1 MICEL
6 FPFQKQAVN
15 EMRLRVAMALNNY
28 RMLKIPQVV
37 SLQAPTGSGKTII
50 MSALIEDIFY
60 GSEQFTE
67 QPEAIFVWL
76 SDSPQLNEQSKQKIE
91 LKADKVRMDQC
102 VVISDESFDREI
114 LEDGHIYFL
123 NTQKLGKAG
132 NLSRHSDTRQYTIW
146 ETIENTAREKADRL
160 YFIIDEAHRGMQGR
174 QAGTATTIMQRF
186 IKGSSEQNLSPIPVV
201 IGMSATAERFNSLVG
216 QATNSTLH
224 KVVISPAQVRQSGL
238 LKDRIVITYPEDPI
252 KHGDMAVLQAA
263 TDEWQDKCK
272 HWYQYTYEQHYTNVN
287 PVFVIQVCAGSST
300 KVSDTDLDDVIA
312 KIEERMGDSFKENE
326 VVHTFGSTGTLSIH
340 GLTVP
345 HVEPSEIAEDRRIR
359 VVLFKE
365 NLSTGWDCPRA
376 ETMMSF
382 RRAEDATYIAQL
394 LGRMV
399 RTPLQC
405 HVLVD
410 DSLNDVRL
418 FLPYFNQDTVQKV
431 IDELQATEGGE
442 IPTVVDGESLEDQT
456 YDTWSVHNQ
465 RKKTQKQTVGQLSI
479 FDYPNGFQEEP
490 AVAPSTAVDDMPN
503 SGAVAANQGGA
514 DAEIP
519 AEGHRAIPLDTVSG
533 NDVHTG
539 RETEVTNEGNQSVN
553 KEQPVLTPAVSQ
565 MSMLPTI
572 DREGIT
578 KFINEQG
585 YLTYIVRAVKINSYL
600 KSLMSLAGLLSQF
613 NICITAAEDVK
624 NDVAELIRNYVNGLH
639 DAGKYDEL
647 TKQVMEMKLSVQ
659 IFDVFGEKIQSDNQ
673 IDMFTA
679 SESDLDRQL
688 RVADAKMGGCGFRLA
703 YGRKYI
709 DFDNP
714 NAFKVDCI
722 DLFAGAGGLSEGFIQ
737 AGFSPVPH
745 VEMNPYAAQTL
756 ETRTGYYYLKAQ
768 GKLDIYKDYIS
779 GKITRDEFLQHIP
792 EEQLQSVFCETMS
805 NETLPRLF
813 ENIDRILTQRGIKQV
828 DVIIGG
834 PPCQAYSLVGRAQS
848 KHMETPM
855 SADPRN
861 DLYKLYARFL
871 QKYQPKMF
879 VFENVMGI
887 KSANGGATW
896 LKVQEALRS
905 VGYEIECHEQNSK
918 NFGVLQNRRRM
929 IIVGWLKNSG
939 LSYPQ
944 FEQTIADATVN
955 DILSDLPALQP
966 GGKSGEYRS
975 DDFSDYLRST
985 GIRKDSDILTHHCA
999 RPNKDRDIEIYR
1011 RTIELWNDGHKRLNY
1026 NDLPDELKTHKNRKS
1041 FLDRFKVVEGDE
1053 AYCHTM
1059 LAHISKDGHYFIHP
1073 DIEQHRSITVRE
1085 AARIQ
1090 SFPDD
1095 YFFEGPRTAQF
1106 VQIGNAVPTLMAKGI
1121 AEGIANELSKEGID
1135 GKQSPT

>member
-216 QATNSTLH
+216 QATSSTLH

-263 TDEWQDKCK
+263 TDEWQDKCR
-272 HWYQYTYEQHYTNVN
+272 HWYQYTYEQHYPNVN
-287 PVFVIQVCAGSST
+287 PVFVIQVCAGSD
-300 KVSDTDLDDVIA
+300 KKISDTDLDDVIA
-312 KIEERMGDSFKENE
+312 KIEERMNDSFKENE

-345 HVEPSEIAEDRRIR
+345 HIEPSEIAEDRRIR

-399 RTPLQC
+399 RTPLQS
-405 HVLVD
+405 HILVD

-456 YDTWSVHNQ
+456 YDTWSVHSQ
-465 RKKTQKQTVGQLSI
+465 RKKVQKQAVGQLSM
-479 FDYPNGFQEEP
+479 FDYPNGFQAESAVEP
-490 AVAPSTAVDDMPN
+490 FTSADDMQN
-503 SGAVAANQGGA
+503 SGAAATDQGGA
-514 DAEIP
+514 ASTIS
-519 AEGHRAIPLDTVSG
+519 AEGH
-533 NDVHTG
+533 
-539 RETEVTNEGNQSVN
+539 
-553 KEQPVLTPAVSQ
+553 
-565 MSMLPTI
+565 
-572 DREGIT
+572 
-578 KFINEQG
+578 
-585 YLTYIVRAVKINSYL
+585 
-600 KSLMSLAGLLSQF
+600 
-613 NICITAAEDVK
+613 
-624 NDVAELIRNYVNGLH
+624 
-639 DAGKYDEL
+639 
-647 TKQVMEMKLSVQ
+647 
-659 IFDVFGEKIQSDNQ
+659 
-673 IDMFTA
+673 
-679 SESDLDRQL
+679 
-688 RVADAKMGGCGFRLA
+688 
-703 YGRKYI
+703 
-709 DFDNP
+709 
-714 NAFKVDCI
+714 
-722 DLFAGAGGLSEGFIQ
+722 
-737 AGFSPVPH
+737 
-745 VEMNPYAAQTL
+745 
-756 ETRTGYYYLKAQ
+756 
-768 GKLDIYKDYIS
+768 
-779 GKITRDEFLQHIP
+779 
-792 EEQLQSVFCETMS
+792 
-805 NETLPRLF
+805 
-813 ENIDRILTQRGIKQV
+813 
-828 DVIIGG
+828 
-834 PPCQAYSLVGRAQS
+834 
-848 KHMETPM
+848 
-855 SADPRN
+855 
-861 DLYKLYARFL
+861 
-871 QKYQPKMF
+871 
-879 VFENVMGI
+879 
-887 KSANGGATW
+887 
-896 LKVQEALRS
+896 
-905 VGYEIECHEQNSK
+905 
-918 NFGVLQNRRRM
+918 
-929 IIVGWLKNSG
+929 
-939 LSYPQ
+939 
-944 FEQTIADATVN
+944 
-955 DILSDLPALQP
+955 
-966 GGKSGEYRS
+966 
-975 DDFSDYLRST
+975 
-985 GIRKDSDILTHHCA
+985 
-999 RPNKDRDIEIYR
+999 
-1011 RTIELWNDGHKRLNY
+1011 
-1026 NDLPDELKTHKNRKS
+1026 
-1041 FLDRFKVVEGDE
+1041 
-1053 AYCHTM
+1053 
-1059 LAHISKDGHYFIHP
+1059 
-1073 DIEQHRSITVRE
+1073 
-1085 AARIQ
+1085 
-1090 SFPDD
+1090 
-1095 YFFEGPRTAQF
+1095 
-1106 VQIGNAVPTLMAKGI
+1106 
-1121 AEGIANELSKEGID
+1121 
-1135 GKQSPT
+1135 

>member
-50 MSALIEDIFY
+50 MSSLIEDIFY

-91 LKADKVRMDQC
+91 MKADKIRMDQC
-102 VVISDESFDREI
+102 VVISDEAFDREI

-123 NTQKLGKAG
+123 NTQKLGKAA

-146 ETIENTAREKADRL
+146 ETIENTARKKADRL

-174 QAGTATTIMQRF
+174 QAGTATSIMQRF
-186 IKGSSEQNLSPIPVV
+186 IKGSSEQNLSPIPVI

-216 QATNSTLH
+216 RATNSTLH

-238 LKDRIVITYPEDPI
+238 LKDRIVITYPEDPS

-272 HWYQYTYEQHYTNVN
+272 HWYQYTYEQHYPNVN
-287 PVFVIQVCAGSST
+287 PVFVIQVCAGSGN

-326 VVHTFGSTGTLSIH
+326 VVHTFGSTGTLTIH

-345 HVEPSEIAEDRRIR
+345 HIEPSEIAEDRRIR

-442 IPTVVDGESLEDQT
+442 IPTVVDGESLENQT

-465 RKKTQKQTVGQLSI
+465 YQRKKTQKQMVGQMSL
-479 FDYPNGFQEEP
+479 FDYPNGFQDNP
-490 AVAPSTAVDDMPN
+490 TVASSTAAGDMPN
-503 SGAVAANQGGA
+503 LEVAVANQDGA
-514 DAEIP
+514 ALIIP
-519 AEGHRAIPLDTVSG
+519 AEEHPSVTLEAEPR
-533 NDVHTG
+533 NDVHNDQ
-539 RETEVTNEGNQSVN
+539 ETEGKSEAATGEGKQSVK
-553 KEQPVLTPAVSQ
+553 KEQPVLTPVVSQ
-565 MSMLPTI
+565 MSMFPTI
-572 DREGIT
+572 DREEIT

-585 YLTYIVRAVKINSYL
+585 YLTYIVRSVKINSYL

-613 NICITAAEDVK
+613 NICITANEDVK

-639 DAGKYDEL
+639 DAERYDEL

-659 IFDVFGEKIQSDNQ
+659 IFDVFGEKIQNDNQ

-688 RVADAKMGGCGFRLA
+688 RVADAKMGGCGFHLA

-722 DLFAGAGGLSEGFIQ
+722 LFAFDSECIANLNQYAEKKFHELNDQYRKYIVAKPGKCQKQYSDIVANGDEISKHNFILPETISAKVVADGIKYSDHLFANADGIAKIKLNGWEQAVLAEEQKRKDYVCWLRNPSRQSWSLRMPYEIDGKCKELYPDFLIIRRDPILKYIVDILEPHNPDFKDNLGKAKGL
-737 AGFSPVPH
+737 A
-745 VEMNPYAAQTL
+745 NYAANEPRIGRVQL
-756 ETRTGYYYLKAQ
+756 IRI
-768 GKLDIYKDYIS
+768 GKDAA
-779 GKITRDEFLQHIP
+779 G
-792 EEQLQSVFCETMS
+792 
-805 NETLPRLF
+805 
-813 ENIDRILTQRGIKQV
+813 EN
-828 DVIIGG
+828 
-834 PPCQAYSLVGRAQS
+834 
-848 KHMETPM
+848 
-855 SADPRN
+855 
-861 DLYKLYARFL
+861 RF
-871 QKYQPKMF
+871 
-879 VFENVMGI
+879 
-887 KSANGGATW
+887 
-896 LKVQEALRS
+896 
-905 VGYEIECHEQNSK
+905 
-918 NFGVLQNRRRM
+918 
-929 IIVGWLKNSG
+929 
-939 LSYPQ
+939 
-944 FEQTIADATVN
+944 
-955 DILSDLPALQP
+955 
-966 GGKSGEYRS
+966 
-975 DDFSDYLRST
+975 
-985 GIRKDSDILTHHCA
+985 
-999 RPNKDRDIEIYR
+999 
-1011 RTIELWNDGHKRLNY
+1011 KRLNLVKGSIR
-1026 NDLPDELKTHKNRKS
+1026 NKVLAAINTDEL
-1041 FLDRFKVVEGDE
+1041 D
-1053 AYCHTM
+1053 
-1059 LAHISKDGHYFIHP
+1059 HIFDTDG
-1073 DIEQHRSITVRE
+1073 V
-1085 AARIQ
+1085 
-1090 SFPDD
+1090 
-1095 YFFEGPRTAQF
+1095 FE
-1106 VQIGNAVPTLMAKGI
+1106 
-1121 AEGIANELSKEGID
+1121 D
-1135 GKQSPT
+1135 

>member
-15 EMRLRVAMALNNY
+15 EMRLRMAMALNNY

-67 QPEAIFVWL
+67 QPDAIFVWL

-91 LKADKVRMDQC
+91 QKADKIRIDQC

-132 NLSRHSDTRQYTIW
+132 NLSRHSDNRQYTIW
-146 ETIENTAREKADRL
+146 ETIENTAQQKSDRL

-186 IKGSSEQNLSPIPVV
+186 IKGSKEQELSPIPVV
-201 IGMSATAERFNSLVG
+201 IGMSATADRFNALVG
-216 QATNSTLH
+216 QGTSSTLH

-238 LKDRIVITYPEDPI
+238 LKDRIIITYPEDPT

-287 PVFVIQVCAGSST
+287 PVFVIQVCAGSGT

-326 VVHTFGSTGTLSIH
+326 VVHTFGSTGALMIH
-340 GLTVP
+340 GLNVP
-345 HVEPSEIAEDRRIR
+345 HIEPSEIAEDRRIR

-442 IPTVVDGESLEDQT
+442 IPTVVDGESMDEQT
-456 YDTWSVHNQ
+456 YDTWSVHSG
-465 RKKTQKQTVGQLSI
+465 RRRTQQQTPGQMSI
-479 FDYPNGFQEEP
+479 FDYPDGFQSEP
-490 AVAPSTAVDDMPN
+490 VVAPSVPAGDESTLTSGTTESTPVTPAHGEAVVPAA
-503 SGAVAANQGGA
+503 STPSASTSAVPQATTPAN
-514 DAEIP
+514 DASAIPIP
-519 AEGHRAIPLDTVSG
+519 AQKESAETGTTQTGEGE
-533 NDVHTG
+533 HTPK
-539 RETEVTNEGNQSVN
+539 
-553 KEQPVLTPAVSQ
+553 KESPVLTPVVPQLSF
-565 MSMLPTI
+565 LPTI

-585 YLTYIVRAVKINSYL
+585 FLTYIVRSVKINSYL
-600 KSLMSLAGLLSQF
+600 KSLMSLAGLLTQF
-613 NICITAAEDVK
+613 NICITATDDVK
-624 NDVAELIRNYVNGLH
+624 NDVAELICKYVNGLRKT
-639 DAGKYDEL
+639 GKYDEL
-647 TKQVMEMKLSVQ
+647 TKQVMEMKLSVK
-659 IFDVFGEKIQSDNQ
+659 IFDVFGEVIHTDQQLDL
-673 IDMFTA
+673 FTT

-688 RVADAKMGGCGFRLA
+688 RVADTKMGGCGFPLA

-709 DFDNP
+709 DFNNP

-722 DLFAGAGGLSEGFIQ
+722 LFAFDSECIAELNQYAEKKFHELNDEYRKYIVAKPEKCQKQYSDIVANGDEISKHNFTLPETISTKVETDGIKYTDHLFANADGIAKIKLNGWEQAVLAEEQKRDDYICWLRNPSRQSWSLRMPYEIDGKCKEMYPDFIVVRRDPILTYVIDILEPHNPDFKDNLGKAKGL
-737 AGFSPVPH
+737 A
-745 VEMNPYAAQTL
+745 NYAANEPRIGRVQL
-756 ETRTGYYYLKAQ
+756 IRI
-768 GKLDIYKDYIS
+768 GKD
-779 GKITRDEFLQHIP
+779 
-792 EEQLQSVFCETMS
+792 
-805 NETLPRLF
+805 
-813 ENIDRILTQRGIKQV
+813 
-828 DVIIGG
+828 
-834 PPCQAYSLVGRAQS
+834 AA
-848 KHMETPM
+848 
-855 SADPRN
+855 
-861 DLYKLYARFL
+861 
-871 QKYQPKMF
+871 
-879 VFENVMGI
+879 
-887 KSANGGATW
+887 
-896 LKVQEALRS
+896 
-905 VGYEIECHEQNSK
+905 K
-918 NFGVLQNRRRM
+918 N
-929 IIVGWLKNSG
+929 
-939 LSYPQ
+939 
-944 FEQTIADATVN
+944 
-955 DILSDLPALQP
+955 
-966 GGKSGEYRS
+966 
-975 DDFSDYLRST
+975 
-985 GIRKDSDILTHHCA
+985 
-999 RPNKDRDIEIYR
+999 
-1011 RTIELWNDGHKRLNY
+1011 
-1026 NDLPDELKTHKNRKS
+1026 
-1041 FLDRFKVVEGDE
+1041 DRFKRLD
-1053 AYCHTM
+1053 
-1059 LAHISKDGHYFIHP
+1059 L
-1073 DIEQHRSITVRE
+1073 
-1085 AARIQ
+1085 
-1090 SFPDD
+1090 
-1095 YFFEGPRTAQF
+1095 
-1106 VQIGNAVPTLMAKGI
+1106 AKGTI
-1121 AEGIANELSKEGID
+1121 RNKVLAAINTDELDHIFETD
-1135 GKQSPT
+1135 GVFED

>member
-50 MSALIEDIFY
+50 MSSLIEDIFF

-91 LKADKVRMDQC
+91 MKADKIRMDQC
-102 VVISDESFDREI
+102 VVISDEAFDREI

-123 NTQKLGKAG
+123 NTQKLGKAA

-174 QAGTATTIMQRF
+174 QAGTATSIMQRF
-186 IKGSSEQNLSPIPVV
+186 IKGSSEQNLSPIPVIV
-201 IGMSATAERFNSLVG
+201 GMSATAERFNSLVG
-216 QATNSTLH
+216 RATNSTLH
-224 KVVISPAQVRQSGL
+224 KVIISPAQVRQSGL
-238 LKDRIVITYPEDPI
+238 LKDRIVITYPEDSS

-272 HWYQYTYEQHYTNVN
+272 HWYQYTYEQHYPNVS
-287 PVFVIQVCAGSST
+287 PVFVIQVCAGSGN

-326 VVHTFGSTGTLSIH
+326 VVHTFGSTGTLTIH

-345 HVEPSEIAEDRRIR
+345 HIEPSEIAEDRRIR

-442 IPTVVDGESLEDQT
+442 IPTVVDGESLENQT

-465 RKKTQKQTVGQLSI
+465 YQRKKTQKQMVGQMSL
-479 FDYPNGFQEEP
+479 FDYPNGFQDNP
-490 AVAPSTAVDDMPN
+490 TVASSTAAGDMPN
-503 SGAVAANQGGA
+503 LEVAVANQDGA
-514 DAEIP
+514 ALIIP
-519 AEGHRAIPLDTVSG
+519 AEEHPSVTLEAEPR
-533 NDVHTG
+533 NDVHNDQ
-539 RETEVTNEGNQSVN
+539 ETEGKSEAATGEGKQSVK
-553 KEQPVLTPAVSQ
+553 KEQPVLTPVVSQ
-565 MSMLPTI
+565 MSMFPTI
-572 DREGIT
+572 DREEIT

-585 YLTYIVRAVKINSYL
+585 YLTYIVRSVKINSYL

-613 NICITAAEDVK
+613 NICITANEDVK

-639 DAGKYDEL
+639 DAERYDEL

-659 IFDVFGEKIQSDNQ
+659 IFDVFGEKIQKDNQ

-688 RVADAKMGGCGFRLA
+688 RVADAKMGGCGFHLA

-722 DLFAGAGGLSEGFIQ
+722 LFAFDSECIANLNQYAEKKFHELNDQYRKYIVAKPEKCQKQYSDIVANGDEISKHNFILPETISAKVVADGIKYADHLFANADGIAKIKLNGWEQAVLAEEQKRKDYVCWLRNPSRQSWSLRMPYEIDGKCKELYPDFLIIRRDPILKYIVDILEPHNPDFKDNLGKAKGL
-737 AGFSPVPH
+737 A
-745 VEMNPYAAQTL
+745 NYAANEPRIGRVQL
-756 ETRTGYYYLKAQ
+756 IRI
-768 GKLDIYKDYIS
+768 GKDAA
-779 GKITRDEFLQHIP
+779 G
-792 EEQLQSVFCETMS
+792 
-805 NETLPRLF
+805 
-813 ENIDRILTQRGIKQV
+813 EN
-828 DVIIGG
+828 
-834 PPCQAYSLVGRAQS
+834 
-848 KHMETPM
+848 
-855 SADPRN
+855 
-861 DLYKLYARFL
+861 RF
-871 QKYQPKMF
+871 
-879 VFENVMGI
+879 
-887 KSANGGATW
+887 
-896 LKVQEALRS
+896 
-905 VGYEIECHEQNSK
+905 
-918 NFGVLQNRRRM
+918 
-929 IIVGWLKNSG
+929 
-939 LSYPQ
+939 
-944 FEQTIADATVN
+944 
-955 DILSDLPALQP
+955 
-966 GGKSGEYRS
+966 
-975 DDFSDYLRST
+975 
-985 GIRKDSDILTHHCA
+985 
-999 RPNKDRDIEIYR
+999 
-1011 RTIELWNDGHKRLNY
+1011 KRLNLVKGSIR
-1026 NDLPDELKTHKNRKS
+1026 NKVLAAINTDEL
-1041 FLDRFKVVEGDE
+1041 D
-1053 AYCHTM
+1053 
-1059 LAHISKDGHYFIHP
+1059 HIFDTDG
-1073 DIEQHRSITVRE
+1073 V
-1085 AARIQ
+1085 
-1090 SFPDD
+1090 
-1095 YFFEGPRTAQF
+1095 FE
-1106 VQIGNAVPTLMAKGI
+1106 
-1121 AEGIANELSKEGID
+1121 D
-1135 GKQSPT
+1135 

>member
-50 MSALIEDIFY
+50 MSSLIEDIFY

-91 LKADKVRMDQC
+91 LKADKIRMDQC
-102 VVISDESFDREI
+102 VVISDEAFDREI

-123 NTQKLGKAG
+123 NTQKLGKAA

-146 ETIENTAREKADRL
+146 ETIENTARKKADRL

-174 QAGTATTIMQRF
+174 QAGTATSIMQRF
-186 IKGSSEQNLSPIPVV
+186 IKGSSEQNLSPIPVI

-216 QATNSTLH
+216 RATNSTLH

-238 LKDRIVITYPEDPI
+238 LKDRIVITYPEDPS

-272 HWYQYTYEQHYTNVN
+272 HWYQYTYEQHYPNVN
-287 PVFVIQVCAGSST
+287 PVFVIQVCAGSGN

-326 VVHTFGSTGTLSIH
+326 VVHTFGSTGTLTIH

-345 HVEPSEIAEDRRIR
+345 HIEPSEIAEDRRIR

-382 RRAEDATYIAQL
+382 QRAEDATYIAQL

-456 YDTWSVHNQ
+456 YDTWSVHNHQYQ
-465 RKKTQKQTVGQLSI
+465 RKKTQKQMVGQMSL
-479 FDYPNGFQEEP
+479 FDYPNGFQDEP
-490 AVAPSTAVDDMPN
+490 TVASSTAAGDMPN
-503 SGAVAANQGGA
+503 LEAAVANQDGTA
-514 DAEIP
+514 LIIP
-519 AEGHRAIPLDTVSG
+519 AEEHPSVTLEAEPR
-533 NDVHTG
+533 NDVHNDQ
-539 RETEVTNEGNQSVN
+539 ETEGKSEAATGEGKQSVK
-553 KEQPVLTPAVSQ
+553 KEQPVLTPVVSQ
-565 MSMLPTI
+565 MSMFPTI
-572 DREGIT
+572 DREEIT

-585 YLTYIVRAVKINSYL
+585 YLTYIVRSVKINSYL

-613 NICITAAEDVK
+613 NICIIANEDVK

-639 DAGKYDEL
+639 DAGRYDEL

-659 IFDVFGEKIQSDNQ
+659 IFDVFGEKIQNDNQ

-688 RVADAKMGGCGFRLA
+688 RVADAKMGGCGFHLA

-722 DLFAGAGGLSEGFIQ
+722 LFAFDSE
-737 AGFSPVPH
+737 
-745 VEMNPYAAQTL
+745 
-756 ETRTGYYYLKAQ
+756 
-768 GKLDIYKDYIS
+768 
-779 GKITRDEFLQHIP
+779 
-792 EEQLQSVFCETMS
+792 C
-805 NETLPRLF
+805 
-813 ENIDRILTQRGIKQV
+813 
-828 DVIIGG
+828 
-834 PPCQAYSLVGRAQS
+834 
-848 KHMETPM
+848 
-855 SADPRN
+855 
-861 DLYKLYARFL
+861 
-871 QKYQPKMF
+871 
-879 VFENVMGI
+879 
-887 KSANGGATW
+887 
-896 LKVQEALRS
+896 
-905 VGYEIECHEQNSK
+905 
-918 NFGVLQNRRRM
+918 
-929 IIVGWLKNSG
+929 
-939 LSYPQ
+939 
-944 FEQTIADATVN
+944 
-955 DILSDLPALQP
+955 
-966 GGKSGEYRS
+966 
-975 DDFSDYLRST
+975 
-985 GIRKDSDILTHHCA
+985 
-999 RPNKDRDIEIYR
+999 
-1011 RTIELWNDGHKRLNY
+1011 
-1026 NDLPDELKTHKNRKS
+1026 
-1041 FLDRFKVVEGDE
+1041 
-1053 AYCHTM
+1053 
-1059 LAHISKDGHYFIHP
+1059 
-1073 DIEQHRSITVRE
+1073 
-1085 AARIQ
+1085 
-1090 SFPDD
+1090 
-1095 YFFEGPRTAQF
+1095 
-1106 VQIGNAVPTLMAKGI
+1106 
-1121 AEGIANELSKEGID
+1121 IANLKSIC
-1135 GKQSPT
+1135 

>member
-91 LKADKVRMDQC
+91 LKADKIRMDQC

-186 IKGSSEQNLSPIPVV
+186 IKGSSEQNLLPIPVV

-224 KVVISPAQVRQSGL
+224 KVIISPAQVRQSGL

-287 PVFVIQVCAGSST
+287 PVFVIQVCAGSGT

-345 HVEPSEIAEDRRIR
+345 HIEPSEIAEDRRIR

-442 IPTVVDGESLEDQT
+442 IPTVVDGESLEEQN

-465 RKKTQKQTVGQLSI
+465 RKKTQKLTVGQLSI

-490 AVAPSTAVDDMPN
+490 AVAPSTAVGDMPN
-503 SGAVAANQGGA
+503 SGVVAVNQGRV
-514 DAEIP
+514 DSELP
-519 AEGHRAIPLDTVSG
+519 AEGQHQTIPLETVPR
-533 NDVHTG
+533 NDVHAGQEIERTS
-539 RETEVTNEGNQSVN
+539 EGDQSEK

-659 IFDVFGEKIQSDNQ
+659 IFDVFGEKMQSDNQ

-688 RVADAKMGGCGFRLA
+688 RVADAKMGGCGFHLA

-714 NAFKVDCI
+714 KRKNPESDIAGMMFQVNLRAYSQDKMDIFVAEHICRKILAVDEFYFAQRPILGRGRGCAATWKANKNGRASEIVSTFIPEYEFPGVSAALEGFDPFFFSMRTLSVAKKKDDIINRLNVLANSYEDWIQKKLIHDSKMDDAKFKKEIGDTVINKCIEALGRIRAGIQLLVEDDTAFDAFCFMNRSMILQRNIMNFSKKH
-722 DLFAGAGGLSEGFIQ
+722 GAGIECAF
-737 AGFSPVPH
+737 
-745 VEMNPYAAQTL
+745 
-756 ETRTGYYYLKAQ
+756 
-768 GKLDIYKDYIS
+768 
-779 GKITRDEFLQHIP
+779 RDF
-792 EEQLQSVFCETMS
+792 V
-805 NETLPRLF
+805 
-813 ENIDRILTQRGIKQV
+813 
-828 DVIIGG
+828 
-834 PPCQAYSLVGRAQS
+834 
-848 KHMETPM
+848 
-855 SADPRN
+855 DPRDPSN
-861 DLYKLYARFL
+861 
-871 QKYQPKMF
+871 
-879 VFENVMGI
+879 
-887 KSANGGATW
+887 
-896 LKVQEALRS
+896 
-905 VGYEIECHEQNSK
+905 
-918 NFGVLQNRRRM
+918 NFGWRPFQIAFILMNLKGIVDPEHDNREVVDLLYFPTGGGKTEAWILAAIISFISFTAFRWTDKKQGYQLSSFVEKEDASLNFFMTM
-929 IIVGWLKNSG
+929 IIPLLIDDVG
-939 LSYPQ
+939 
-944 FEQTIADATVN
+944 TIQGAVA
-955 DILSDLPALQP
+955 ILC
-966 GGKSGEYRS
+966 R
-975 DDFSDYLRST
+975 
-985 GIRKDSDILTHHCA
+985 
-999 RPNKDRDIEIYR
+999 
-1011 RTIELWNDGHKRLNY
+1011 
-1026 NDLPDELKTHKNRKS
+1026 
-1041 FLDRFKVVEGDE
+1041 
-1053 AYCHTM
+1053 
-1059 LAHISKDGHYFIHP
+1059 
-1073 DIEQHRSITVRE
+1073 
-1085 AARIQ
+1085 
-1090 SFPDD
+1090 
-1095 YFFEGPRTAQF
+1095 
-1106 VQIGNAVPTLMAKGI
+1106 
-1121 AEGIANELSKEGID
+1121 
-1135 GKQSPT
+1135 